1 MRARVRLVAFVLLA
15 AGLLGLL
22 LMVLTGMATGQA
34 GGGGGQADPA
44 DGGAFHDGESA
55 GQHGQDGGFP
65 TGVPVEVLHSGNGFA
80 LRGNDSFLLRLK
92 VESLLPLKASQIQS
106 LLQSNKSLEEIR
118 VESVEQYE
126 TVHTCPTAC
135 STSVPGSVARF
146 SPCGTGH
153 RDVIRLVARSIHA
166 RFFSTIA
173 GTCFSLWSRGN
184 TTTSSPDD
192 STLSQTCR
200 ARLLRRTEY
209 SIARVVN
216 SGHPGASPGGR
227 ILSRALTL

>member
-1 MRARVRLVAFVLLA
+1 MDMFRRTLLI
-15 AGLLGLL
+15 GLLGLL

-34 GGGGGQADPA
+34 GGGGPADPA

-118 VESVEQYE
+118 DDIEGQNGEKVYRGSLILERRIYPLLDIQIAALGNN
-126 TVHTCPTAC
+126 T
-135 STSVPGSVARF
+135 TSLQASLAKGENAANASE
-146 SPCGTGH
+146 
-153 RDVIRLVARSIHA
+153 
-166 RFFSTIA
+166 TIA
-173 GTCFSLWSRGN
+173 QGN
-184 TTTSSPDD
+184 VSVMISPSDGGMVGKGELHLAAGPQAGRY
-192 STLSQTCR
+192 TL
-200 ARLLRRTEY
+200 LLEMEPRRH
-209 SIARVVN
+209 
-216 SGHPGASPGGR
+216 GKDMKKGR
-227 ILSRALTL
+227 